1 MDPEKLAA
9 QLKRPEGTFGK
20 QVGEMMNKGNELIN
34 QWAITEMNLQ
44 PNDSVLE
51 IGMGN
56 GFFVKDIFAIQPTI
70 RYAGI
75 DFSEVMVAE
84 AIKLNQEYI
93 NGLKASFIQGNA
105 EELPYNDQVFSKV
118 FTVNTIYFWKDA
130 GKELSEI
137 KRVLQKD
144 GLLVIAI
151 RSKDAMQQMPFTEYG
166 FIKFNKEEL
175 TNLLQANGF
184 SIIHIRQEKEP
195 PYEFN
200 GVPMQLENIVI
211 SCKC

>member
-1 MDPEKLAA
+1 MDPELLAA
-9 QLKRPEGTFGK
+9 QLKKPDGALGK

-34 QWAITEMNLQ
+34 QWAIKEMDLQ

-56 GFFVKDIFAIQPTI
+56 GFFVKDIFTTHPTI

-75 DFSEVMVAE
+75 DYSEVMVAE
-84 AIKLNQEYI
+84 AIKLNQQFI
-93 NGLKASFIQGNA
+93 NGLQATFIQGNA
-105 EELPYNDQVFSKV
+105 EKLPYPDQTFSKV

-130 GKELSEI
+130 AKELSEI

-144 GLLVIAI
+144 GMLVIAI
-151 RSKDAMQQMPFTEYG
+151 RSKNAMQQMSFTQFG
-166 FIKFNKEEL
+166 FSKFNKEDL
-175 TNLLQANGF
+175 TDLLQANGF
-184 SIIHIRQEKEP
+184 SVVNIRQEKEP